1 MRNLFSSSL
10 LEVVAVTLGTS
21 AGSAILMALLV
32 LLAALCLDWLLVQAL
47 QRSHPWVTRRLAPQ
61 YQQWGELGF
70 SVLKLGLRVLIWSL
84 ALGWSVSL
92 LPSLQPFIPWLSNG
106 GNWVVELLVELFT
119 TPLFTIGSNKLSLS
133 SILLFTVIAL
143 LVFIAA
149 RYLSQWIK
157 QRILRRLG
165 LDRGTQEAVAT
176 VIGYLLTALGFM
188 VVLQTA
194 GIDLSSLAVLAG
206 VLGIGLGFGLQN
218 LASNF
223 ISGLA
228 LLFEQPIKV
237 GDFIE
242 VDGLLG
248 TVEKISIRST
258 VVRTQDSVFVIV
270 PNIRFIE
277 KNVVNWSYRDPESRI
292 HVPVGVAYGSDTVA
306 VTEALLA
313 AARKEPRVL
322 IYPSPKVWFKSF
334 GDSALEFELLIWIN
348 QPQEFEPIKSAL
360 NFLIEQ
366 EFRQRGIKVPFPQR
380 ELTFHNLDGLK
391 DLWRDRRWDS
401 DSHGPELLDSS
412 DASLPGA
419 RMQPVRSR
427 TLQVLLRKMDYF
439 EQCSNAELCILI
451 EQGYQKLYQPQSLI
465 CREHEPGNSFYILLS
480 GTVEVVSE
488 QLAQPIAILKEG
500 DFFGEIALFTGM
512 PRSATVRAL
521 EEVDV
526 FVVDHDALQK
536 LLSNHPELAERIAQE
551 LSQRQQVLQELGLLI
566 TGDHTAGER
575 PLVWIRQRLRTLFG
589 I

>member
-1 MRNLFSSSL
+1 MIHLFSSGPAT
-10 LEVVAVTLGTS
+10 VAVTLGTI
-21 AGSAILMALLV
+21 AGSAALTALLV
-32 LLAALCLDWLLVQAL
+32 LLVTLILDWLVAQGLL
-47 QRSHPWVTRRLAPQ
+47 RSHPWISRWLAPKH
-61 YQQWGELGF
+61 QQWAHLGL
-70 SVLKLGLRVLIWSL
+70 SMIKLGLRVMIWTVG
-84 ALGWSVSL
+84 LGWAIGL
-92 LPSLQPFIPWLSNG
+92 IPSLQPFIPWLSNG
-106 GNWVVELLVELFT
+106 GNWVVSNLIEVFT
-119 TPLFTIGSNKLSLS
+119 TPLFTIGSNKFSLS

-143 LVFIAA
+143 LVFIGS

-176 VIGYLLTALGFM
+176 VIGYVLTALGFV

-194 GIDLSSLAVLAG
+194 GIDLSSLAVVAG

-292 HVPVGVAYGSDTVA
+292 HVPVGVAYGSDTVT

-313 AARKEPRVL
+313 AARQEPRVL
-322 IYPSPKVWFKSF
+322 IYPSPKVWFKRF
-334 GDSALEFELLIWIN
+334 GDSSLEFELLIWIN

-366 EFRQRGIKVPFPQR
+366 ELVQRGIKIPFPQR
-380 ELTFHNLDGLK
+380 ELTFSNLDVLQN
-391 DLWRDRRWDS
+391 
-401 DSHGPELLDSS
+401 LLGSRVAPLVENGAEHSEVDY
-412 DASLPGA
+412 AQLPIA
-419 RMQPVRSR
+419 QKQLARSR

-465 CREHEPGNSFYILLS
+465 CREHEPGDSFYILLS
-480 GTVEVVSE
+480 GTVEVISE
-488 QLAQPIAILKEG
+488 RLDHQIAILKAG

-526 FVVDHDALQK
+526 FVVDRDALQK
-536 LLSNHPELAERIAQE
+536 LLNNHPELAERIAQE
-551 LSQRQQVLQELGLLI
+551 LAQRRQVLQELGLMRPGDRLI
-566 TGDHTAGER
+566 EDR
-575 PLVWIRQRLRTLFG
+575 PLIWIRQRLKTLFG